1 MPLRYAEYPPPPE
14 MAAVVECF
22 WFLEGTGSS
31 VPEAI
36 LPDGRTEWLFHYGT
50 PFSRLHRDGRVERQP
65 RALVA
70 GQITA
75 PVLLVAGESAG
86 VAAIRL
92 KPGASSLLGVPAAEL
107 TNQLVPLDAFCR
119 PEAVLDQL
127 AASASDAARL
137 VVLQRWLA
145 PRLSHPRR
153 PEVDDAVQMIVT
165 SGGRISMASLS
176 ARANVSRR
184 HLQRLFLAHVG
195 LSPKT
200 LARIVRVQ
208 HAATRLRAGAA
219 LADVAVACGYYDQAH
234 MALDFRAVA
243 QESPGAW
250 QRGAGDL
257 APLFLAQ

>member
-1 MPLRYAEYPPPPE
+1 MSLRYAEYPPPPE
-14 MAAVVECF
+14 MATVVECF
-22 WFLEGTGSS
+22 WFLEGTGSA
-31 VPEAI
+31 VPEPV

-50 PFSRLHRDGRVERQP
+50 PFSRLHGDGRVEPQP

-75 PVLLVAGESAG
+75 PIVLVAGKSAG
-86 VAAIRL
+86 IAAIRL

-107 TNQLVPLDAFCR
+107 TNQLAPLDAFCR

-137 VVLQRWLA
+137 AVLQRWLA

-153 PEVDDAVQMIVT
+153 AEVDDAVHSILT
-165 SGGRISMASLS
+165 SGGRISMASLTT
-176 ARANVSRR
+176 RANVSRR
-184 HLQRLFLAHVG
+184 HLQRLFLTHVG

-208 HAATRLRAGAA
+208 HAATRLRAGAS
-219 LADVAVACGYYDQAH
+219 LADVAIACGYYDQAH

-257 APLFLAQ
+257 GPLFLAQ